1 MPETLTT
8 ELKIHTLKGKYVLV
22 YLPHWLAQLYGVK
35 HTTTAKA
42 ILMDKQIVLR
52 FEDTHSRGDGK

>member
-22 YLPHWLAQLYGVK
+22 YLPHWLAQLYNVK
-35 HTTTAKA
+35 NTTTARA

-52 FEDTHSRGDGK
+52 FEDTDSRGDGK

>member
-22 YLPHWLAQLYGVK
+22 YVPHWLAQLYGVK
-35 HTTTAKA
+35 RTTTAKA

-52 FEDTHSRGDGK
+52 FEDTSSRGEGK